1 MLRSL
6 QSSVGSYQE
15 FKGATLA
22 LFGGVYVVLPIG
34 TSGLHLALIMDRLE
48 C

>member
-1 MLRSL
+1 MFRSL

-15 FKGATLA
+15 FKGASGA

-34 TSGLHLALIMDRLE
+34 TSGLHLAFVMDCLE